1 MKVLGIDPGTGILG
15 YGVVATSD
23 VPGRLARLVECGVI
37 RTSPRASLS
46 HRLKTIHEGMTEL
59 LARHT
64 PDALAVEDI
73 FFGTNVRTMAVLGHA
88 RGVIL
93 LAGAQAGVPI
103 FEYSP
108 AKIKQVVVGRG
119 AALKSQVAFMVAK
132 LLGLKRAPAPA
143 DAADGVAVALTQV
156 LTDGRRGTRAA
167 AQRGDAG
174 AGHSVVPSTR
184 RPGNPS
190 SRRSVVPSTRRL
202 RPR

>member
-1 MKVLGIDPGTGILG
+1 MKVLGIDPGTGTLG
-15 YGVVATSD
+15 FGVVATDS
-23 VPGRLARLVECGVI
+23 PGRLARLVECGVI
-37 RTSPRASLS
+37 RTSPRSDLPQ
-46 HRLKTIHEGMTEL
+46 RLKVIHEGMVEL
-59 LARHT
+59 LARHA

-119 AALKSQVAFMVAK
+119 AALKPQVAYMVAK
-132 LLGLKRAPAPA
+132 LLGLKRAPTPA

-156 LTDGRRGTRAA
+156 LTARRRSRGTGGHPDGRAA
-167 AQRGDAG
+167 G
-174 AGHSVVPSTR
+174 
-184 RPGNPS
+184 
-190 SRRSVVPSTRRL
+190 
-202 RPR
+202 